1 MENLK
6 LITEG
11 LEDLNMN
18 LFTLSQIEDMND
30 RLRQG
35 HTMEMANQRI
45 RNKIWDERIS
55 INDWAKDTFT
65 DIFKS

>member
-11 LEDLNMN
+11 LGELNMN
-18 LFTLSQIEDMND
+18 LLTSSEIDDMND

-35 HTMEMANQRI
+35 HTMEIANEDI
-45 RNKIWDERIS
+45 VTAEAES
-55 INDWAKDTFT
+55 IEENF
-65 DIFKS
+65 S

>member
-18 LFTLSQIEDMND
+18 LFTLSQIEDMNEPTKTRSHNVD
-30 RLRQG
+30 G
-35 HTMEMANQRI
+35 E
-45 RNKIWDERIS
+45 S
-55 INDWAKDTFT
+55 KD
-65 DIFKS
+65 SC

>member
-35 HTMEMANQRI
+35 HTM
-45 RNKIWDERIS
+45 
-55 INDWAKDTFT
+55 
-65 DIFKS
+65 